1 MYETMEKILE
11 WRDRKEAL
19 LKDRDIIYDL
29 KTKKSKYA
37 NSINVIVDEDKSVR
51 PIPRSFNIF
60 LPVKDDIIDVIL
72 DVIVEQIEEC
82 DRAID
87 TLCLELR
94 VLLQQ
99 KG

>member
-1 MYETMEKILE
+1 M
-11 WRDRKEAL
+11 
-19 LKDRDIIYDL
+19 
-29 KTKKSKYA
+29 
-37 NSINVIVDEDKSVR
+37 DEDKSVR

-60 LPVKDDIIDVIL
+60 LPVKYDIINAVMDVIA
-72 DVIVEQIEEC
+72 EQIEEC

-87 TLCLELR
+87 ALCLELR